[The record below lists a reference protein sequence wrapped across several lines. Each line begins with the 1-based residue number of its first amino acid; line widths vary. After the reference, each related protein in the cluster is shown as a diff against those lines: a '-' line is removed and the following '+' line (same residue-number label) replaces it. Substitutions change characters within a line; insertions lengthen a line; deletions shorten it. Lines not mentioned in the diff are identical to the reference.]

1 MKTWLIAHYPS
12 TIDDDTREL
21 RLPLPKE
28 AILTFFGHICS
39 PAHDCDRD
47 GINANDSSSV
57 PLSASCV
64 WGYRSALVDVYHSKL
79 LELGQPVDT
88 ELRRVL
94 DGYEKVINSLKK
106 RELMKINVGK
116 RQLEASG
123 FEMLALKLMTIT
135 PAKRG
140 QSWTAVLFG

>member
-21 RLPLPKE
+21 RLPLSKE
-28 AILTFFGHICS
+28 TILVFFGHICS

-47 GINANDSSSV
+47 GINANDS
-57 PLSASCV
+57 
-64 WGYRSALVDVYHSKL
+64 SALVDVYHSKL

-116 RQLEASG
+116 RQLEASE
-123 FEMLALKLMTIT
+123 FEMLVLKLMTIT

-140 QSWTAVLFG
+140 QSWTTVLFG